1 MKSYFPNSISS
12 PRHGTRLFFPSY
24 PLGSRFA
31 PQIVSTKF
39 IYLCSLFYKKLRSSN
54 ERTLKKTIDMI
65 LERVKFK
72 VVLLARVTK
81 ISRWW
86 GRWQQT
92 KGTTVERIEKMKIY
106 ALFEL
111 FMRKGYKNLVQ
122 IINIL
127 RIVRRISAL
136 SFDRSS
142 SDVKRYEQ
150 IFENVLFFP
159 LYNISFFDIGLFPSR
174 FFSREKKKER
184 KEEKEE
190 DRN

>member
-1 MKSYFPNSISS
+1 
-12 PRHGTRLFFPSY
+12 
-24 PLGSRFA
+24 
-31 PQIVSTKF
+31 
-39 IYLCSLFYKKLRSSN
+39 
-54 ERTLKKTIDMI
+54 
-65 LERVKFK
+65 
-72 VVLLARVTK
+72 
-81 ISRWW
+81 
-86 GRWQQT
+86 
-92 KGTTVERIEKMKIY
+92 MKIY

-159 LYNISFFDIGLFPSR
+159 LYNISFFDIGLFPS
-174 FFSREKKKER
+174 SLEKKKR
-184 KEEKEE
+184 KEKKKKRRIEIKIRATRAPRFSPSFVPSPRLRFSQQSRVYLSFFQSFPIVPRLRRLCKMFRSGTSKVYIYIYIFLFFEWYRSRYRQEE
-190 DRN
+190 EEEVGGSS